1 MVVPTVTIYCFFG
14 PRLADEAS
22 ASSLH
27 TAPNNLRSIGQVN
40 GSAVLRC
47 APALR
52 VILPACCS
60 SGRSYGP
67 GRSCGGPPEAR
78 RAPGASWRP

>member
-1 MVVPTVTIYCFFG
+1 MGGRTRDRYANRHNFLVFLSKLT
-14 PRLADEAS
+14 DEAS
-22 ASSLH
+22 ASTLY

-52 VILPACCS
+52 VTLPACCG
-60 SGRSYGP
+60 SGQ
-67 GRSCGGPPEAR
+67 
-78 RAPGASWRP
+78 